1 MENEQAQYRRRG
13 LEIEVTIVSFG
24 GSYGHAGRHPVSA
37 AVRNHELQFF
47 TENAPM
53 KTEMPKFLLAAALML
68 FSAIAAAEEA
78 RPYTEG
84 RVTHVSY
91 IKVKPGM
98 FDTYLKWLAT
108 DHKPL
113 MEEYKKQGIIL
124 DYKVYNT
131 NESHNP
137 SEPDL
142 ILTVV
147 YKNMA
152 AFDGLDERADPVA
165 AKVFG
170 PRQKRAEAAI
180 SREAMRELLGDR
192 LIRELILK

>member
-1 MENEQAQYRRRG
+1 
-13 LEIEVTIVSFG
+13 
-24 GSYGHAGRHPVSA
+24 
-37 AVRNHELQFF
+37 
-47 TENAPM
+47 
-53 KTEMPKFLLAAALML
+53 MPKFLLAAAMML
-68 FSAIAAAEEA
+68 FATIAAADET

-84 RVTHVSY
+84 AVTHVSY
-91 IKVKPGM
+91 VKVKPGM
-98 FDTYLKWLAT
+98 FNTYMKWLAT
-108 DHKPL
+108 DYKSL

-131 NESHNP
+131 NEAHNP

-142 ILTVV
+142 MLTVV

-152 AFDGLDERADPVA
+152 ALDGLEERTDPLT

-170 PRQKRAEAAI
+170 TRQKRDEAAI

-192 LIRELILK
+192 FIRELILK